1 MAEERVR
8 YSDAELKEF
17 KALIQSK
24 IEKSRKRLNDDK

>member
-24 IEKSRKRLNDDK
+24 IEKAEKT